1 MDDFPEQYEL
11 LGFFES
17 EPEFTDNIDE
27 VPFYY
32 NRMTYSTSRG
42 SDAIYCV
49 IELASGLLN
58 LVWEKS
64 GILVSSLHLEEI
76 TSLIVT
82 SKNGE
87 DKLIAKFG
95 ESSGLLDFELQ
106 LKPSVHVK
114 WGNERLM

>member
-11 LGFFES
+11 LEFFES

-27 VPFYY
+27 VPRFY
-32 NRMTYSTSRG
+32 NRMTYHTTRG
-42 SDAIYCV
+42 ADVIYCV

-58 LVWEKS
+58 LIWEK
-64 GILVSSLHLEEI
+64 GGTLVSSLNLEEI
-76 TSLIVT
+76 TSLAVI

-87 DKLIAKFG
+87 EKLIAKFG
-95 ESSGLLDFELQ
+95 DSSGLLDFELQ

-114 WGNERLM
+114 WGNER